1 LRVAVVGAGIVGAAT
16 ARALAVRGIEVD
28 LIDAGE
34 VSGGTTGLGEG
45 NVLCSD
51 KEAGPELELA
61 VLGRAAYDEIEA
73 RYGEVARIRRK
84 GALVVHRTEAGLAA
98 EPARIERLRAARV
111 ECELLEPEQA
121 RALEPVL
128 APGLLGATWVPGDL
142 QCDPR
147 AIARAMALE
156 AHAAGARVHTHV
168 RVEQILPGEGVRVR
182 AATPGGTASPADLS
196 APGETQTLRADHVVL
211 AAGPW
216 SAELARGAG
225 LELPLEPRK
234 GQLVRLARGPLTIRH
249 KVFDGG
255 YLAAV
260 AAADAD
266 LQVSTVIETTWQ
278 GQVLVGSSRERR
290 GFDTSVD
297 DAVTARLLEEAGKVV
312 PAVANLA
319 PEASWAG
326 LRPWL
331 PDGLPALGPSRAVPG
346 LWVATGHEGAG
357 VGLGPISGELLASAL
372 RGESLALDLA
382 PFHPDRFGGSARAD
396 RPATA
401 RRPPA
406 ARG

>member
-1 LRVAVVGAGIVGAAT
+1 VAVVGAGIVGAAT

-73 RYGEVARIRRK
+73 RYGEAARIRRK

-98 EPARIERLRAARV
+98 EPARIERLRAAGV
-111 ECELLEPEQA
+111 GCELLEPEQA

-147 AIARAMALE
+147 AIARAMAVE
-156 AHAAGARVHTHV
+156 AHAAGARVHTHT

-182 AATPGGTASPADLS
+182 AEA
-196 APGETQTLRADHVVL
+196 QTLRADHVVL

-249 KVFDGG
+249 KVVDGG

-260 AAADAD
+260 AATDAD

-297 DAVTARLLEEAGKVV
+297 DAVTARLLEEAASVV
-312 PAVANLA
+312 PAVADHA
-319 PEASWAG
+319 PEAAWAG

-357 VGLGPISGELLASAL
+357 VGLGPISGELLATAL
-372 RGESLALDLA
+372 CGESLALDLA
-382 PFHPDRFGGSARAD
+382 PFDPDRFGGSARAD

-401 RRPPA
+401 PRPPVTP
-406 ARG
+406 G